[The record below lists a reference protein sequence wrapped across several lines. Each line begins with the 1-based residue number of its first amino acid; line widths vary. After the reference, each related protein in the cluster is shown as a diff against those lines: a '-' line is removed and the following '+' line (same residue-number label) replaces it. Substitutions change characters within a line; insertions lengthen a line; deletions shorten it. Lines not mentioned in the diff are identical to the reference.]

1 MRLLSD
7 FQLCRKAFFY
17 STRRHCRVGL
27 LIVMR
32 SFTIIVC
39 LLVLLATIIRAD
51 DDGSSPRKA
60 RRPGK
65 ARSSLQG
72 YHAKL
77 LREKFKKPIKKAENT
92 RKSKLCQKN
101 PFLSKVWFLG
111 ADETRVKNIQVYKPG
126 QASTRRK
133 APRLSPAE
141 MQRLVEE
148 KQRVLKQ
155 RKKEHQKEGKQDG
168 SRAASSSITD
178 RRTSLTR
185 DAARKKKKLKNY
197 WGLDWP
203 KCSLL
208 VIILQCDKLERFIKT
223 KF

>member
-1 MRLLSD
+1 MLYSKMRLLSD
-7 FQLCRKAFFY
+7 FQLCRKAFFF

-39 LLVLLATIIRAD
+39 LLVLLAAIIRAD
-51 DDGSSPRKA
+51 DDGSPRKA

-101 PFLSKVWFLG
+101 SF
-111 ADETRVKNIQVYKPG
+111 
-126 QASTRRK
+126 
-133 APRLSPAE
+133 
-141 MQRLVEE
+141 
-148 KQRVLKQ
+148 
-155 RKKEHQKEGKQDG
+155 
-168 SRAASSSITD
+168 
-178 RRTSLTR
+178 
-185 DAARKKKKLKNY
+185 
-197 WGLDWP
+197 
-203 KCSLL
+203 
-208 VIILQCDKLERFIKT
+208 
-223 KF
+223 